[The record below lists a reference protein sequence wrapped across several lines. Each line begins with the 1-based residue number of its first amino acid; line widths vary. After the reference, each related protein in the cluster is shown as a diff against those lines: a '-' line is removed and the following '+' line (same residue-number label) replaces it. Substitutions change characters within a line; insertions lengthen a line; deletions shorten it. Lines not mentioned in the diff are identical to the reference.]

1 MKAAGIPLRISND
14 RVVLYG
20 TMLALIASAPFIIFP
35 TWFHDVAYRGDFA
48 NFWSAGSNVGTTR
61 LLDAAALAV
70 WQTAHGITAQVFVY
84 PPGVAWLYAPLAWLP
99 PIPAMI
105 LGDAA
110 MVAVL
115 VAAGIV
121 MAKIYGFPR
130 WFALA
135 GVFAWGPAVNAI
147 ELGQNTPLA
156 LLAICVAVW
165 SLVNRREA
173 LLGLAVGLLLYK
185 PSVALPFVL
194 LLLVRSQWRALAV
207 VAAAG
212 AGWYLL
218 SLFASHG
225 NTAWPA
231 QWIHLVQISSVGEF
245 GGNSH
250 KTFTVPTLL
259 LSAGVPPMFAIGAGI
274 GVLLA
279 ALPLLARRP
288 AIEAGSMTA
297 AIGLATSIHA
307 WPYEATLLLPAVFFI
322 MIRLAE
328 PARTPIIAATYVV
341 AALALVLPYAGH
353 GLALLSLGI
362 AAWWLSSGYRAVG
375 ARDKIADV
383 PVGQSL

>member
-1 MKAAGIPLRISND
+1 MKSPRLPLRISND
-14 RVVLYG
+14 RIVLYG
-20 TMLALIASAPFIIFP
+20 VMLALIASTPFIIFP

-61 LLDAAALAV
+61 LLDAAALAA

-110 MVAVL
+110 MVAAL
-115 VAAGIV
+115 AAAGIV

-156 LLAICVAVW
+156 LLAICVAIW

-212 AGWYLL
+212 AGWYPSKPAREPRKRSVAGAIR
-218 SLFASHG
+218 SLGPGLQYRRVRWQLAQDVHGSDASPERRRAAYACDRRG
-225 NTAWPA
+225 NRRA
-231 QWIHLVQISSVGEF
+231 SSCAPV
-245 GGNSH
+245 
-250 KTFTVPTLL
+250 
-259 LSAGVPPMFAIGAGI
+259 
-274 GVLLA
+274 
-279 ALPLLARRP
+279 
-288 AIEAGSMTA
+288 
-297 AIGLATSIHA
+297 
-307 WPYEATLLLPAVFFI
+307 
-322 MIRLAE
+322 
-328 PARTPIIAATYVV
+328 ARTPSGYRGRQYDCRDRPRYKHPCMAIRGDTAAPSS
-341 AALALVLPYAGH
+341 VLLNGSDGGAGTNSDH
-353 GLALLSLGI
+353 RRHLCRRCAGSGFTLRRARAGLALAWHRGMVAVERLSG
-362 AAWWLSSGYRAVG
+362 GG
-375 ARDKIADV
+375 ARDKIVDV

>member
-1 MKAAGIPLRISND
+1 MSSE

-20 TMLALIASAPFIIFP
+20 AMLALIASAPFLIFP
-35 TWFHDVAYRGDFA
+35 SWFHDVAYRGDFA
-48 NFWSAGSNVGTTR
+48 NFWSAGSNAGTTR

-70 WQTAHGITAQVFVY
+70 WQAAHGITPQVFVY

-110 MVAVL
+110 MVAAL
-115 VAAGIV
+115 AAAGIV

-156 LLAICVAVW
+156 LLAICIAIW

-194 LLLVRSQWRALAV
+194 LLLVRSHWGALGV
-207 VAAAG
+207 VTAAG
-212 AGWYLL
+212 AVWFLL
-218 SLFASHG
+218 SLLASHG
-225 NTAWPA
+225 NVAWPS
-231 QWIHLVQISSVGEF
+231 QYIHLVQASSIGEF

-259 LSAGVPPMFAIGAGI
+259 LSADVPPMLAMGAGI

-307 WPYEATLLLPAVFFI
+307 WPYEATLLLPAVFFM
-322 MIRLAE
+322 MIRVPE
-328 PARTPIIAATYVV
+328 SVRTPIISAMYIV

-353 GLALLSLGI
+353 GLALLSLGV
-362 AAWWLSSGYRAVG
+362 AAWWFWSGYRAVRH
-375 ARDKIADV
+375 RDKIVDV
-383 PVGQSL
+383 PLGQSL